1 MREKRDHFNR
11 AALTAFFLLCSAAG
25 QARAQQAL
33 LWVPSG
39 AAGAIEII
47 ALLESDRELRL
58 TAALPGLPA
67 ELEARA
73 KKLEEEGR
81 LEIALR
87 PAGDP
92 PLPLLY
98 YPARESVRWEG
109 KPSTAS
115 FSGTNTYFL
124 GLRFGLV
131 REAALRRLKK
141 IPAGL
146 VVPPGGL
153 VDDYFPLAK
162 ALGVKWLAC
171 GPLAST
177 AAAVFTADGLAAVP
191 FAAAPA
197 SSSSAAG
204 LFLVFD
210 ETAAQDP
217 AALRALLAAELKDPA
232 RGKKLTVTEALRTAP
247 SSASDPAEI
256 ASLASPWN
264 APSPGAPSPGDG
276 TGGGDLSS
284 RSGDYTRWAAAPAQR
299 GALAA
304 LARTRADLML
314 HLNACLG
321 DYAAAKPAF
330 DEYFS
335 AEEGGKLLALA
346 SADPETARETE
357 IEMLN
362 ALGNAYRLMK
372 KTPPAWLFSS
382 LAEADSAAQ
391 SAEQLQIS
399 VTPGGF
405 EIKNIERKPQ
415 LTADHSA
422 LPKTADPY
430 KIWKLDRLKVEVLPD
445 TVVFRFYPLEIENS
459 RKLPSG
465 FDSIALDLYIDVNQR
480 PRAGTTR
487 LLAGRPYRPFPEN
500 AWEYALEI
508 NPHKASL
515 YLATAKGP
523 AIAATVPPKAA
534 DGAITVSVPRSALKG
549 NPLVWA
555 YSALMLE
562 PVDAKNFAI
571 PDYIAADISNG
582 YIYALR
588 PGRK

>member
-1 MREKRDHFNR
+1 MTIKRDHFNR
-11 AALTAFFLLCSAAG
+11 AALTAFFLLCAAAG
-25 QARAQQAL
+25 RARAQQAL

-39 AAGAIEII
+39 AAGTAEIL

-58 TAALPGLPA
+58 TAALPELPP
-67 ELEARA
+67 ELQARA
-73 KKLEEEGR
+73 GKLEDEGR
-81 LEIALR
+81 LEIVLR

-98 YPARESVRWEG
+98 YPARESVKWEG

-115 FSGTNTYFL
+115 FSGTNPYFL
-124 GLRFGLV
+124 GLRFGLL
-131 REAALRRLKK
+131 RETASKKLKK

-177 AAAVFTADGLAAVP
+177 AAAILTAEGLAAVP
-191 FAAAPA
+191 FAGVSVSSPA
-197 SSSSAAG
+197 AAG

-217 AALRALLAAELKDPA
+217 AALRALLAGGLRNPA
-232 RGKKLTVTEALRTAP
+232 SGRKLTVSEALKVTP
-247 SSASDPAEI
+247 SSASTPGEI
-256 ASLASPWN
+256 AALAAPWN
-264 APSPGAPSPGDG
+264 AAGP
-276 TGGGDLSS
+276 GDLSS
-284 RSGDYTRWAAAPAQR
+284 RSGDYTRWAATPAQR

-346 SADPETARETE
+346 SPDPETARETE
-357 IEMLN
+357 IEMLG

-372 KTPPAWLFSS
+372 KTPPAWLFSP
-382 LAEADSAAQ
+382 LAEAGSAAQ
-391 SAEQLQIS
+391 SAEQLQ
-399 VTPGGF
+399 VTVTKDGF
-405 EIKNIERKPQ
+405 EIKNIEKKPE
-415 LTADHSA
+415 LAAAHPA
-422 LPKTADPY
+422 LPRTADPY

-445 TVVFRFYPLEIENS
+445 AVVFRFYPLEINNS

-487 LLAGRPYRPFPEN
+487 LLPGRPYRPFPEN

-508 NPHKASL
+508 TPHKASL
-515 YLATAKGP
+515 YMATAKGP
-523 AIAATVPPKAA
+523 AIAATALPKAA

-562 PVDAKNFAI
+562 PVDAKNFSI